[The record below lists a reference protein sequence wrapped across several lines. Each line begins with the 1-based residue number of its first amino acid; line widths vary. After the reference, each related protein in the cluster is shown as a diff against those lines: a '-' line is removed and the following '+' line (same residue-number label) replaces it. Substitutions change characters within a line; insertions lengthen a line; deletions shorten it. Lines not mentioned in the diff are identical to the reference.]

1 MNDDQIV
8 DALRKSIKENTRLR
22 KANASLQAARDEPL
36 AIVGMACRLP
46 GGVESPEDLWRLVE
60 SGTDAISGFP
70 ADRGWPD
77 LPLRGGFLDAAADF
91 DAAFFGI
98 SPREALAMDPQQR
111 LILEATWEAFERAGI
126 EPGSARG
133 SDTGVFMGAFSGGYG
148 AGADLAGFGVT
159 AGAVSVLSGRVSY
172 FFGLEGPAVTVDTA
186 CSSSLVALH
195 QAGHALRQGECSLA
209 LVGGVTVMPMPEI
222 FVEFSRQGGLA
233 PDGRCK
239 AFADAADGTSWSEG
253 AGVLVV
259 ERLSDA
265 ERNGHRVLA
274 LVRGSAV
281 NQDGA
286 SNGLT
291 APNGPSQQRV
301 IQAALSSAGLSPH
314 EVDVL
319 EGHGTGTRLG
329 DPIEA
334 QAVIAT
340 YGRNRER
347 PLMLGSLKS
356 NVGHTQAA
364 SGVSG
369 VIKMV
374 MAMRHGVV
382 PQTLHVDEPSRH
394 VDWTTGTVR
403 LATDNQPWP
412 ETGHPRRA
420 AVSSF
425 GVSGTNAHVILEGV
439 PEEPAHPDE
448 PSELTPLLL
457 SAKSPAALTQLEYR
471 LRALLTGG
479 RDLTAV
485 ASTLA
490 ETRSLFDHRAVLLGE
505 DTVTGVAEPDP
516 RVVFVFSG
524 QGSQRAG
531 MGDDLAAV
539 FPVFAKIRQQVWDQ
553 LDIPDLD
560 VNDTGYAQ
568 PALFAL
574 QVALFGLLD
583 SWGVRPD
590 ALIGH
595 SIGELAA
602 GYVSGI
608 WSLEDACALVSAR
621 ARLMQA
627 LPLGGVMVAVPVS
640 EQQAQAV
647 LTDGVEI
654 AAVNGP
660 SSVVLSGDEFAV
672 LQAAESLG
680 GRWKR
685 LATSHAF
692 HSARMEPML
701 AEFRAVAGQLSY
713 GVPRIAMAVGDGP
726 EYWVRQVRDT
736 VRFGEQVAAND
747 GALFVEVGPDGSLA
761 RLIDGIA
768 MLDRDDEPRA
778 ALTALAQ
785 LHVRG
790 VKVDWPI
797 TAGRR
802 ELDLPTYAFQRQ
814 RYWAETAW
822 SSRDV
827 AGLGLAAVRHPLLG
841 AATALPGSDG
851 DGVVL
856 TGRVSLATHP
866 WLGDHAVRG
875 SVLLPGTG
883 FVELVVR
890 AAAEV
895 GCDVVDE
902 LVIENPLVFPG
913 SESVELSVKAVEGT
927 VTVFSR
933 ANESEHW
940 TRHATATISAAQH
953 LVTLP
958 EFEVWPPAASV
969 DVSGLYDQLAAL
981 GYEYGPA
988 FQGLR
993 AAWRAGDT
1001 IYAEVGLAD
1010 EQESDAAQFAV
1021 HPALLDAALHACL
1034 LHAPEDHQELRLPF
1048 SWNNIQIASTGP
1060 TALRV
1065 AVTPVDDGW
1074 NIRAADGSGH
1084 PVATIGSLITRPAAT
1099 DIQDLY
1105 TVTWTDITDT
1115 TASDAAVFTALPTS
1129 DDDPLTQARTL
1140 TSRTLDAIHTALA
1153 DDSTLIIHTGTD
1165 LASAAVSGLVRSA
1178 QSEHPD
1184 RFTLI
1189 ESNQPLPP
1197 VPVDQPRL
1205 RFTDG
1210 RWQTPHLTRTTTA
1223 EAQPW
1228 DPDGTVLITGAS

>member
-1 MNDDQIV
+1 RIHRNGQQTITTPHGIHLYDTATNHGHPLLVAAPTKPPLDTEAP
-8 DALRKSIKENTRLR
+8 ALLRGLATTRR
-22 KANASLQAARDEPL
+22 PQRRSVGASSLQARLDSRTGPEKHRLLLDIVLANAATVLGHDAADTVAPDKPFKDLGIDSLTAVELRNSLAKATELRLPATTAFDYPTPEALATRLAELLTGAASVPARKPVPKVGQDEPL

-46 GGVESPEDLWRLVE
+46 GGVTSPEDLWRLVE

-70 ADRGWPD
+70 ADRGWAEYSFQ
-77 LPLRGGFLDAAADF
+77 GGFLEAAADF

-111 LILEATWEAFERAGI
+111 LVLEASWEAFERAGI
-126 EPGSARG
+126 EPGSLRG
-133 SDTGVFMGAFSGGYG
+133 SDTGVFMGAYPGGY
-148 AGADLAGFGVT
+148 AVGADQAGFGAT
-159 AGAVSVLSGRVSY
+159 AGAGSVLSGRVSY

-195 QAGHALRQGECSLA
+195 QAGHALRLGECSLA
-209 LVGGVTVMPMPEI
+209 LVGGVTVMGTPDI
-222 FVEFSRQGGLA
+222 FTEFSRQGGLA
-233 PDGRCK
+233 SDGRCK
-239 AFADAADGTSWSEG
+239 AFADTADGTGWAEG
-253 AGVLVV
+253 VGVLLV

-274 LVRGSAV
+274 LVRSSAV

-301 IQAALSSAGLSPH
+301 IQAALANAGLTPA
-314 EVDVL
+314 EVDVV
-319 EGHGTGTRLG
+319 EAHGTGTRLG

-340 YGRNRER
+340 YGQDRDQ
-347 PLMLGSLKS
+347 PLLLGSVKS

-364 SGVSG
+364 AGVSG

-374 MAMRHGVV
+374 MALRHGVV
-382 PQTLHVDEPSRH
+382 PRTLHVDEPTRH
-394 VDWTTGTVR
+394 VDWAAGAVR
-403 LATDNQPWP
+403 LAIENRPWP
-412 ETGHPRRA
+412 GSGRPRRA
-420 AVSSF
+420 GVSSF
-425 GVSGTNAHVILEGV
+425 GISGTNAHVILEGV
-439 PEEPAHPDE
+439 PEEPARPDE

-457 SAKSPAALTQLEYR
+457 SAKTPAALTQLEYR
-471 LRALLTGG
+471 LRAYVTGSQ
-479 RDLTAV
+479 DLTAV

-701 AEFRAVAGQLSY
+701 AEFRAVAEQLTY
-713 GVPRIAMAVGDGP
+713 HAPNIPLAAENDP

-736 VRFGEQVAAND
+736 VRFGEQVAVHD
-747 GALFVEVGPDGSLA
+747 GAVFVELGPDGSLA

-790 VKVDWPI
+790 VTVDWPI
-797 TAGRR
+797 AAGRR
-802 ELDLPTYAFQRQ
+802 VSDLPTYAFQHQ
-814 RYWAETAW
+814 RYWAAGAV
-822 SSRDV
+822 RPGDV
-827 AGLGLAAVRHPLLG
+827 SGLGLAAVRHPLLG
-841 AATALPGSDG
+841 AATVLPGSDG

-895 GCDVVDE
+895 GCDVV
-902 LVIENPLVFPG
+902 
-913 SESVELSVKAVEGT
+913 
-927 VTVFSR
+927 
-933 ANESEHW
+933 
-940 TRHATATISAAQH
+940 
-953 LVTLP
+953 
-958 EFEVWPPAASV
+958 
-969 DVSGLYDQLAAL
+969 
-981 GYEYGPA
+981 
-988 FQGLR
+988 
-993 AAWRAGDT
+993 
-1001 IYAEVGLAD
+1001 
-1010 EQESDAAQFAV
+1010 
-1021 HPALLDAALHACL
+1021 
-1034 LHAPEDHQELRLPF
+1034 
-1048 SWNNIQIASTGP
+1048 
-1060 TALRV
+1060 
-1065 AVTPVDDGW
+1065 
-1074 NIRAADGSGH
+1074 
-1084 PVATIGSLITRPAAT
+1084 
-1099 DIQDLY
+1099 
-1105 TVTWTDITDT
+1105 
-1115 TASDAAVFTALPTS
+1115 
-1129 DDDPLTQARTL
+1129 
-1140 TSRTLDAIHTALA
+1140 
-1153 DDSTLIIHTGTD
+1153 
-1165 LASAAVSGLVRSA
+1165 
-1178 QSEHPD
+1178 
-1184 RFTLI
+1184 
-1189 ESNQPLPP
+1189 
-1197 VPVDQPRL
+1197 
-1205 RFTDG
+1205 
-1210 RWQTPHLTRTTTA
+1210 
-1223 EAQPW
+1223 
-1228 DPDGTVLITGAS
+1228 